1 MKFSEI
7 VSISGLPGL
16 KRAMGQRA
24 DGLIVS
30 ELDGSGKKFIPSRKH
45 LFSPLESISIYTY
58 EDSTP
63 LLDIFLKMK
72 DTTPVDAN
80 SDAETLREYLGTVL
94 PDFDRDRVHL
104 TDIKKLIKWFHIL
117 QEHDMIQAPAKTE
130 ASEETE
136 QKEEK

>member
-16 KRAMGQRA
+16 KRVMGQRQ
-24 DGLIVS
+24 DGLIIS
-30 ELDGSGKKFIPSRKH
+30 ELDGSSKKFIPSRKH

-58 EDSTP
+58 EDSVP

-80 SDAETLREYLGTVL
+80 SNAEVLRDFLGTIL
-94 PDFDRDRVHL
+94 PEFDRERVHV

-117 QEHDMIQAPAKTE
+117 QENDLIQAPESKET
-130 ASEETE
+130 TE
-136 QKEEK
+136 QTEEK

>member
-7 VSISGLPGL
+7 VSVTGIPGL
-16 KRAMGQRA
+16 KRVVGQRQ

-30 ELDGSGKKFIPSRKH
+30 DLDGNNKKFIPSRKH

-58 EDSTP
+58 DDSTP
-63 LLDIFLKMK
+63 LFDVLLKMK

-80 SDAETLREYLGTVL
+80 SDAETLRGYLETVL
-94 PDFDRDRVHL
+94 PEFDKDRVHI

-117 QEHDMIQAPAKTE
+117 QEYDVIKAPEVA
-130 ASEETE
+130 EEVAE
-136 QKEEK
+136 

>member
-7 VSISGLPGL
+7 VSITGVSGL
-16 KRAMGQRA
+16 KRVVGQRQ

-30 ELDGSGKKFIPSRKH
+30 DLDGNNKKFIPSRKH

-58 EDSTP
+58 DDSTP
-63 LLDIFLKMK
+63 LLDVMLKMK

-80 SDAETLREYLGTVL
+80 SDAETLRTYLGTVL
-94 PDFDRDRVHL
+94 PDFDRDRVHV

-117 QEHDMIQAPAKTE
+117 QGFDLIQAPE
-130 ASEETE
+130 VSEGVSE
-136 QKEEK
+136 

>member
-16 KRAMGQRA
+16 KRVMGQRQ
-24 DGLIVS
+24 DGLIIS
-30 ELDGSGKKFIPSRKH
+30 ELDGSSKKFIPSRKH

-58 EDSTP
+58 EDSVP

-80 SDAETLREYLGTVL
+80 SNAEVLRDFLGTIL
-94 PDFDRDRVHL
+94 PEFDRERVHV

-117 QEHDMIQAPAKTE
+117 QENDLIQAPESK
-130 ASEETE
+130 ETTV
-136 QKEEK
+136 QTEEK

>member
-7 VSISGLPGL
+7 VSISGLSGL
-16 KRAMGQRA
+16 KRVVGQRQ

-30 ELDGSGKKFIPSRKH
+30 ELDGSNKRFIPSRKH

-63 LLDIFLKMK
+63 LLDVLLKMK
-72 DTTPVDAN
+72 DTTPVEAN
-80 SDAETLREYLGTVL
+80 SDAETLRNYLGEVL
-94 PDFDRDRVHL
+94 PDFDRDRVHV

-117 QEHDMIQAPAKTE
+117 QEFDLIKAQE
-130 ASEETE
+130 VSEEVSE
-136 QKEEK
+136 

>member
-16 KRAMGQRA
+16 KRVMGQRQ
-24 DGLIVS
+24 DGLIIS

-58 EDSTP
+58 EDSVP
-63 LLDIFLKMK
+63 LLDIFIKMK

-80 SDAETLREYLGTVL
+80 SNPDILREYLGTVL
-94 PDFDRDRVHL
+94 PEFDRDRVHV

-117 QEHDMIQAPAKTE
+117 KENDLIHAPETTE
-130 ASEETE
+130 STEEVT
-136 QKEEK
+136 EEK

>member
-16 KRAMGQRA
+16 KRVMGQRQ
-24 DGLIVS
+24 DGLIIS

-58 EDSTP
+58 EDSVP
-63 LLDIFLKMK
+63 LLDIFIKMK

-80 SDAETLREYLGTVL
+80 SNPDTLREYLGTVL
-94 PDFDRDRVHL
+94 PEFDRDRVHV

-117 QEHDMIQAPAKTE
+117 KENDLIHAPETTE
-130 ASEETE
+130 ST
-136 QKEEK
+136 EEK

>member
-16 KRAMGQRA
+16 KRVMGQRQ
-24 DGLIVS
+24 DGLIIS

-58 EDSTP
+58 EDSVP
-63 LLDIFLKMK
+63 LLDIFIKMK

-80 SDAETLREYLGTVL
+80 SNPDTLREYLGTVL
-94 PDFDRDRVHL
+94 PEFDRDRVHV

-117 QEHDMIQAPAKTE
+117 KENDLIHAPESTE
-130 ASEETE
+130 ST
-136 QKEEK
+136 EEK

>member
-16 KRAMGQRA
+16 KRVMGQRA
-24 DGLIVS
+24 DGLIIS

-58 EDSTP
+58 EDSVP

-80 SDAETLREYLGTVL
+80 SDANTLREYLETVL
-94 PDFDRDRVHL
+94 PDFDKDRVHIN
-104 TDIKKLIKWFHIL
+104 DIKKLIKWFHIL
-117 QEHDMIQAPAKTE
+117 EANDLIHAPETKEAAEKAEPTE
-130 ASEETE
+130 
-136 QKEEK
+136 

>member
-16 KRAMGQRA
+16 KRVMGQRQ
-24 DGLIVS
+24 DGLIIS

-58 EDSTP
+58 EDSVP
-63 LLDIFLKMK
+63 LLDIFIKMK

-80 SDAETLREYLGTVL
+80 SNPDTLREYLGTVL
-94 PDFDRDRVHL
+94 PEFDRDRVHV
-104 TDIKKLIKWFHIL
+104 TDIKKLIKWFHIFPYKL
-117 QEHDMIQAPAKTE
+117 FLDQSFHFFYHILKYTF
-130 ASEETE
+130 
-136 QKEEK
+136 

>member
-16 KRAMGQRA
+16 KRVMGQRQ
-24 DGLIVS
+24 DGLIIS

-58 EDSTP
+58 EDSVP
-63 LLDIFLKMK
+63 LLDIFIKMK

-80 SDAETLREYLGTVL
+80 SNPDTLREYLGTVL
-94 PDFDRDRVHL
+94 PEFDRDRVHV

-117 QEHDMIQAPAKTE
+117 QENDLIHAPESTE
-130 ASEETE
+130 SKETAE
-136 QKEEK
+136 

>member
-16 KRAMGQRA
+16 KRVMGQRQ
-24 DGLIVS
+24 DGLIIS

-58 EDSTP
+58 EDSVP
-63 LLDIFLKMK
+63 LLDIFIKMK

-80 SDAETLREYLGTVL
+80 SNPDTLREYLGTVL
-94 PDFDRDRVHL
+94 PEFDRDRVHV

-117 QEHDMIQAPAKTE
+117 KENDLIHAPETTE
-130 ASEETE
+130 STEEVT
-136 QKEEK
+136 EEK

>member
-16 KRAMGQRA
+16 KRVMGQRQ
-24 DGLIVS
+24 DGLIIS
-30 ELDGSGKKFIPSRKH
+30 ELDGSSKKFIPSRKH

-58 EDSTP
+58 EDSVP
-63 LLDIFLKMK
+63 LLEIFLKMK

-80 SDAETLREYLGTVL
+80 SNADTLREYLGTVL
-94 PDFDRDRVHL
+94 PDFDKDRVHV

-117 QEHDMIQAPAKTE
+117 QENDLIHAPESKE
-130 ASEETE
+130 ATE
-136 QKEEK
+136 QTEEK

>member
-16 KRAMGQRA
+16 KRVMGQRQ
-24 DGLIVS
+24 DGLIIS

-58 EDSTP
+58 EDSVP
-63 LLDIFLKMK
+63 LLDIFIKMK

-80 SDAETLREYLGTVL
+80 SNPDTLREYLGTVL
-94 PDFDRDRVHL
+94 PEFDRDRVHVA
-104 TDIKKLIKWFHIL
+104 DIKKLIKWFHIL
-117 QEHDMIQAPAKTE
+117 KENDLIHAPETTE
-130 ASEETE
+130 ST
-136 QKEEK
+136 EEK

>member
-7 VSISGLPGL
+7 VSISGVPGL
-16 KRAMGQRA
+16 KRVIAQRP

-30 ELDGSGKKFIPSRKH
+30 DLDGTNKKFMTSRKF

-72 DTTPVDAN
+72 DVEIVDHK
-80 SDAETLREYLGTVL
+80 SDAATLRSFMETVL
-94 PDFDRDRVHL
+94 PEHDEDRVHVS
-104 TDIKKLIKWFHIL
+104 DIKKLIKWFNIL
-117 QEHDMIQAPAKTE
+117 NEYDLIQAPEATE
-130 ASEETE
+130 DNSGKPTE
-136 QKEEK
+136 

>member
-16 KRAMGQRA
+16 KRVMGQRQ
-24 DGLIVS
+24 DGLIIS

-58 EDSTP
+58 EDSVP
-63 LLDIFLKMK
+63 LLDIFIKMK

-80 SDAETLREYLGTVL
+80 SNPDTLREYLGTVL
-94 PDFDRDRVHL
+94 PEFDRDRVHV

-117 QEHDMIQAPAKTE
+117 KENDLIHAPETTE
-130 ASEETE
+130 STEEVA
-136 QKEEK
+136 EEK